1 MEDVGHVIWGGGGRE
16 VLLYKG
22 YAVMPISRSRQI
34 SQIYIFIR
42 NWRLDKHGFLCF
54 NIIE

>member
-1 MEDVGHVIWGGGGRE
+1 MLFGGGGGRE